1 MKVIIET
8 ILNIVG
14 SRGLRR
20 GEFFVSDREFKDNPD
35 FAVSIVA
42 YEWIQE
48 QMKETGFRKTFIE
61 KVTWDEEHDIT
72 DEVKRIQPV
81 IEDDLPF

>member
-8 ILNIVG
+8 ILNIDG
-14 SRGLRR
+14 SRGLKR
-20 GEFFVSDREFKDNPD
+20 GEFSVRDRDFRDNPD

-48 QMKETGFRKTFIE
+48 QRKETGYRETFIE
-61 KVTWDEEHDIT
+61 KVTWNEAHDIT
-72 DEVKRIQPV
+72 DEVKRIQPLLK
-81 IEDDLPF
+81 DDLPF

>member
-8 ILNIVG
+8 TLNIVG

-20 GEFFVSDREFKDNPD
+20 GEFFVSDREFKDDPD

-42 YEWIQE
+42 YKWIQE
-48 QMKETGFRKTFIE
+48 QMKETGFRRTFIE
-61 KVTWDEEHDIT
+61 KITWDEEHDIT

>member
-8 ILNIVG
+8 TLNIIG

-20 GEFFVSDREFKDNPD
+20 GEFFVSDREFKDDAN
-35 FAVSIVA
+35 FAVAIVA

-48 QMKETGFRKTFIE
+48 QIKESSSR
-61 KVTWDEEHDIT
+61 
-72 DEVKRIQPV
+72 
-81 IEDDLPF
+81 